1 MSVSPINHSQSQLRT
16 HSMHPSAVI
25 LTLSVAKRKD
35 LHLFFRHSSD
45 PMLCG
50 NQQVRSRTDR
60 DSNPST
66 PGSSIRSAQSS
77 LRVSSPSVP
86 SPAQSLSGCTESSRT
101 KHLVDILMIIP
112 ESCRLIRPNGADWNH
127 Y

>member
-1 MSVSPINHSQSQLRT
+1 MRSTQSKDLSCLGELRRRITSELATIHSQSQLPT

-25 LTLSVAKRKD
+25 LTLSIAKRKD

-45 PMLCG
+45 PMPCG

-86 SPAQSLSGCTESSRT
+86 SPAQSLSGCTKT
-101 KHLVDILMIIP
+101 
-112 ESCRLIRPNGADWNH
+112 
-127 Y
+127 